1 MESKI
6 YLAAAGSGKT
16 TFLVNLLSNQ
26 DARILYTTFTDENAE
41 VAMEMVYQRHGI
53 IPPNITIL
61 PWFSFLLEHGVRPFQ
76 GAAGFGKEKFS
87 GVDLGH
93 EGVNFNKK
101 GTVGY
106 YVNGSNEVYAAKLPE
121 LALHCDE
128 CSAGAVVGRIK
139 ELFDVI
145 LIDEIQDMAGYDYD
159 FIAALLHGGISLVMC
174 GDERQSTYR
183 TNTAKKNKGK
193 SIEQYFEENGL
204 AATCGIDRSTLNG
217 TYRCSKEIIEF
228 ANKVYPEFPSTDSLR
243 VESDRA
249 HNGVWIVPDSLA
261 QEYCNMVDPV
271 ILKNSVATSTVNASV
286 VCNFGKAKGRTYDHV
301 LIYPVK
307 DVLSWLQDNSTQLK
321 PQTRSKLY
329 VAITRA
335 KYSVGFV
342 VPDNMIVG
350 SPAELAIWNPQDRKM
365 KPMAQAD

>member
-1 MESKI
+1 
-6 YLAAAGSGKT
+6 
-16 TFLVNLLSNQ
+16 
-26 DARILYTTFTDENAE
+26 
-41 VAMEMVYQRHGI
+41 
-53 IPPNITIL
+53 
-61 PWFSFLLEHGVRPFQ
+61 
-76 GAAGFGKEKFS
+76 
-87 GVDLGH
+87 
-93 EGVNFNKK
+93 
-101 GTVGY
+101 
-106 YVNGSNEVYAAKLPE
+106 
-121 LALHCDE
+121 
-128 CSAGAVVGRIK
+128 
-139 ELFDVI
+139 
-145 LIDEIQDMAGYDYD
+145 
-159 FIAALLHGGISLVMC
+159 MC

-193 SIEQYFEENGL
+193 SIEQYFKENGL

-249 HNGVWIVPDSLA
+249 HNGIWIVLDSLA